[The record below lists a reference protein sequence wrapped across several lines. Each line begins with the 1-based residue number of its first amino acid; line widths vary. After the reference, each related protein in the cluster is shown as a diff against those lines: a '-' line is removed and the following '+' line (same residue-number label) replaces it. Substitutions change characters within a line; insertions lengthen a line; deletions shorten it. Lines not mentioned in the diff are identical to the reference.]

1 LAVCW
6 VADCWEEFSA
16 AVMTS
21 SVLRVACI
29 ALALFAGVAS
39 AASTSLH
46 LEQLTWPELRD
57 RIAAGTTIALVPIG
71 GTEQNGVHMTLGKH
85 NVRVRLLAERIAQQL
100 GNAVVAPVVA
110 YVPEGSIEPPAG
122 HMRWPGTITV
132 PEAAFEASLVST
144 ARSLQKAGLKHVV
157 LLGDHGGYLKN
168 LDRVA
173 ARVPGVFSP
182 PEYYR
187 ASTADL
193 AAALRARGFSDAQ
206 IGRHA
211 GLADTSLMLAL
222 DPSLVRA
229 ERLAKSQGEGA
240 DGDASRADAAL
251 GKEAAERIVVLTV
264 QAIRARTAVREGK
277 PQSALSKP

>member
-6 VADCWEEFSA
+6 VVGCWEEFSA

-21 SVLRVACI
+21 NALRVACI
-29 ALALFAGVAS
+29 ALALFAGAVR

-46 LEQLTWPELRD
+46 LEDLTWPELRD

-110 YVPEGSIEPPAG
+110 YVPEGSIEPPTS

-132 PEAAFEASLVST
+132 PEGAFEATLKSA
-144 ARSLQKAGLKHVV
+144 ARSLQRAGLKHVV
-157 LLGDHGGYLKN
+157 LLGDHGGYLKS

-187 ASTADL
+187 ASNADH
-193 AAALRARGFSDAQ
+193 AAALRARGFVDAQ

-222 DPSLVRA
+222 EPSLVRA
-229 ERLAKSQGEGA
+229 DRLAGSAGEGA

-251 GKEAAERIVVLTV
+251 GKEAVDRIVAVTV
-264 QAIRARTAVREGK
+264 QAIRARTQAPSAK
-277 PQSALSKP
+277 PQSALTKP